1 MHSPAGQ
8 IQKARQMPDYQNMT
22 ATEAIR
28 HAKDVSGLTA
38 EEIGMAAGVSAAVVR
53 RYLQRGD
60 DYEPGLSKVPAL
72 CRAMRNTVLIQWQQA
87 QLERQAEDVPP
98 ARNRAEVL
106 TAVAR
111 VAASLGDVQRRLAES
126 EARGIDPACARD
138 VRSLIQDVIEDCRYT
153 QAMLA
158 EQASHADITEV
169 DPLPSLRPEHKQP
182 WWRRVLG

>member
-1 MHSPAGQ
+1 
-8 IQKARQMPDYQNMT
+8 MPDYQNMS
-22 ATEAIR
+22 ATEAMR

-38 EEIGMAAGVSAAVVR
+38 EEIGAAAELSAAVVR

-60 DYEPGLSKVPAL
+60 EYAPGLDRIPAL

-87 QLERQAEDVPP
+87 QLERQAEDVSP

-126 EARGIDPACARD
+126 EVGGIDPACARD
-138 VRSLIQDVIEDCRYT
+138 VRGLVGDVIEDCRVVM
-153 QAMLA
+153 AMLQHVA
-158 EQASHADITEV
+158 QCADRTECDV
-169 DPLPSLRPEHKQP
+169 LLSVRPKPKRP
-182 WWRRVLG
+182 WWRFW

>member
-1 MHSPAGQ
+1 
-8 IQKARQMPDYQNMT
+8 MPDYQNMT
-22 ATEAIR
+22 ATEAMR

-38 EEIGMAAGVSAAVVR
+38 EEIGAEAGLSAAVVR

-60 DYEPGLSKVPAL
+60 GYSPGLDRIPGL

-87 QLERQAEDVPP
+87 QLEREPEDVPP

-111 VAASLGDVQRRLAES
+111 AAASMGDVQRRLADS
-126 EARGIDPACARD
+126 EDGGIDPAGARD
-138 VRSLIQDVIEDCRYT
+138 VRGLLQDVIADCRHA

-158 EQASHADITEV
+158 EQASHADIT
-169 DPLPSLRPEHKQP
+169 DCMPLASLRPAKKS
-182 WWRRVLG
+182 WWQRLWR

>member
-1 MHSPAGQ
+1 
-8 IQKARQMPDYQNMT
+8 MPDYQNMT
-22 ATEAIR
+22 ATEAMR

-38 EEIGMAAGVSAAVVR
+38 EEIGVAAGLSAAVVR

-60 DYEPGLSKVPAL
+60 GYSPGLDRIPGL

-87 QLERQAEDVPP
+87 QLEREPEDVPP

-111 VAASLGDVQRRLAES
+111 AAASMGDVQRRLADS
-126 EARGIDPACARD
+126 EDGGIDPAGARD
-138 VRSLIQDVIEDCRYT
+138 VRGLLQDVIADCRHA

-158 EQASHADITEV
+158 EQASHADIT
-169 DPLPSLRPEHKQP
+169 DCMPLASLRPAKKS
-182 WWRRVLG
+182 WWQRLWR

>member
-1 MHSPAGQ
+1 
-8 IQKARQMPDYQNMT
+8 
-22 ATEAIR
+22 
-28 HAKDVSGLTA
+28 
-38 EEIGMAAGVSAAVVR
+38 
-53 RYLQRGD
+53 
-60 DYEPGLSKVPAL
+60 
-72 CRAMRNTVLIQWQQA
+72 MRNTVLIQWQQA

-111 VAASLGDVQRRLAES
+111 VAASLGDVQRRLADS
-126 EARGIDPACARD
+126 EGRGIDPACARD
-138 VRSLIQDVIEDCRYT
+138 VRSLMQDVIEDCRYT

-169 DPLPSLRPEHKQP
+169 VPLPSLRPEHKQP